1 MIADVANNLNR
12 WDGST
17 YHMVFGKVTLDV
29 RQGGWSVGY
38 RRVVRGSRGGLKTIG
53 VALERTP
60 KEDRKKMMRM
70 LTDKDVTPDQ
80 LNELLKKK

>member
-1 MIADVANNLNR
+1 M
-12 WDGST
+12 
-17 YHMVFGKVTLDV
+17 
-29 RQGGWSVGY
+29 
-38 RRVVRGSRGGLKTIG
+38 VRGSRGGLKTIG